1 MATGTGPSN
10 FGFGYDNDFT
20 GKSFS
25 GTSTSQKKLSQEGI
39 NKLIYDVLSSDQ
51 GLAALGGVENASGG
65 FKSSTKSLLSQD
77 LVAKIVGELANVTA
91 PTVKTENTQ
100 ENTSKDSFNAKAGT
114 VICTELV
121 RQNRLDLDLYSA
133 GHAHFHSLHPAIVRG
148 YHFWASP
155 IARKMVT
162 SPRLT
167 QFFVPLARKRYEY
180 IVYGDFSILG
190 FLSVY
195 LGQPL
200 CFLIGL
206 FVPKDKVAVTES
218 VE

>member
-1 MATGTGPSN
+1 MGAGPSN
-10 FGFGYDNDFT
+10 FGFGYDNAFQGT
-20 GKSFS
+20 AKS
-25 GTSTSQKKLSQEGI
+25 GTSTVQKNISQEGI

-77 LVAKIVGELANVTA
+77 LIAKIVGNIANITA
-91 PTVKTENTQ
+91 PEVTTASSQ
-100 ENTSKDSFNAKAGT
+100 ENKSTDSANIKAGT

-121 RQNRLDLDLYSA
+121 RQDKLDIDLYSA
-133 GHAHFHSLHPAIVRG
+133 GHAHFLSLHPAIIRG
-148 YHFWASP
+148 YQLWAAP
-155 IARKMVT
+155 IAAKMTT

-167 QFFVPLARKRYEY
+167 RFFQPLARKRYEY
-180 IVYGDFSILG
+180 IVYGDFSIFG

-206 FVPKDKVAVTES
+206 CVPKKFLPVPITE
-218 VE
+218 

>member
-1 MATGTGPSN
+1 MAGGMFSFDASN
-10 FGFGYDNDFT
+10 EFT
-20 GKSFS
+20 GKSNSS
-25 GTSTSQKKLSQEGI
+25 GGTVQKKISQEGV

-77 LVAKIVGELANVTA
+77 LIAKLVGELANVTA
-91 PTVKTENTQ
+91 PTVKTEYAQ
-100 ENTSKDSFNAKAGT
+100 ENTAKDKVDIGAKTPT

-121 RQNRLDLDLYSA
+121 RQDKLDLDLYSA
-133 GHAHFHSLHPAIVRG
+133 GHSHFLSLHPTIVRG
-148 YHFWASP
+148 YHFWAEP
-155 IARKMVT
+155 IAIKMAT

-167 QFFVPLARKRYEY
+167 RFFVPLARKRYEY
-180 IVYGDFSILG
+180 IVYGDFSIFG

-200 CFLIGL
+200 CFLIGMC
-206 FVPKDKVAVTES
+206 VPKKMVTALGE
-218 VE
+218 